1 MQMQFPINRSS
12 TTTAKDQ
19 PSPTQWVEII
29 EPKSKEKM
37 YANLQTG
44 SCVWDAP
51 EVSHCESPKISLRTE
66 RPRPEAH
73 SQRNEIISSA
83 AKLINLRGGF
93 ALVSLLCLPAF
104 CLKQLTRKIIV
115 NIAPQKMKDRRKRK

>member
-1 MQMQFPINRSS
+1 MQFPINRSS
-12 TTTAKDQ
+12 TTAAKDQ

-51 EVSHCESPKISLRTE
+51 EVSHCEPPKIA
-66 RPRPEAH
+66 PRAATNTR
-73 SQRNEIISSA
+73 STFQKIISSA

-93 ALVSLLCLPAF
+93 ALVLLAAACLLF
-104 CLKQLTRKIIV
+104 V
-115 NIAPQKMKDRRKRK
+115 

>member
-1 MQMQFPINRSS
+1 MHSSIRS
-12 TTTAKDQ
+12 TTTIVKDQ

-51 EVSHCESPKISLRTE
+51 EVRKLTKLILRLIKKK
-66 RPRPEAH
+66 PEV
-73 SQRNEIISSA
+73 EIISMRSSSSSPQ
-83 AKLINLRGGF
+83 LINLRGGF
-93 ALVSLLCLPAF
+93 SSFSVF
-104 CLKQLTRKIIV
+104 QQLTRNIIV
-115 NIAPQKMKDRRKRK
+115 NIALQKNAIEENENN